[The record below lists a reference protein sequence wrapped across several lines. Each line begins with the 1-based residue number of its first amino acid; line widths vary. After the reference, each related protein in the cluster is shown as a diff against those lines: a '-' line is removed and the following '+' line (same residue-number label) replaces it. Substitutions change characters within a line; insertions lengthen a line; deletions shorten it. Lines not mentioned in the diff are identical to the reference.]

1 MIPVLRED
9 SYSHVKKST
18 IIFTDMIKNRQH
30 TNQVRSPTK
39 VKSRSKKAQPAD
51 VQVPWIGSEVR
62 SLRRTRRLSL
72 EALAQ
77 RTNKSVGYLSQVERG
92 LSDPT
97 IDVLK
102 SICSALG
109 VHIGWFFPNGTPADP
124 SDRGVVVRKAA
135 RRRLS
140 FGGGITDFLLS
151 PNLGGALEF
160 MFCEFEPGA
169 TSGTEA
175 ITHEGEEAGLVLC
188 GALELWVG
196 DDHFALEAGD
206 SFTYRS
212 SRPHRYTNPGDTV
225 THVVWVVTPPSY

>member
-1 MIPVLRED
+1 MLAALRGAED
-9 SYSHVKKST
+9 G
-18 IIFTDMIKNRQH
+18 
-30 TNQVRSPTK
+30 
-39 VKSRSKKAQPAD
+39 
-51 VQVPWIGSEVR
+51 VPWIGTEMR
-62 SLRRTRRLSL
+62 SLRKTRRVSL
-72 EALAQ
+72 EVLAK

-92 LSDPT
+92 LSHPT

-102 SICSALG
+102 AISTALG
-109 VHIGWFFPNGTPADP
+109 VQISWFFPNGTPADP
-124 SDRGVVVRKAA
+124 SDRGVVVRKTA

-169 TSGTEA
+169 TSGTDA

-188 GALELWVG
+188 GELELWVG
-196 DDHFALEAGD
+196 DDHFVLAAGD

-212 SRPHRYTNPGDTV
+212 NRPHRYTNPGNIV
-225 THVVWVVTPPSY
+225 TRVVWVVTPPSY

>member
-1 MIPVLRED
+1 MKVSAQSR
-9 SYSHVKKST
+9 KS
-18 IIFTDMIKNRQH
+18 
-30 TNQVRSPTK
+30 
-39 VKSRSKKAQPAD
+39 PAID
-51 VQVPWIGSEVR
+51 EGVAWLGSEVR
-62 SLRRTRRLSL
+62 SLRKTRRLSL
-72 EALAQ
+72 EELA
-77 RTNKSVGYLSQVERG
+77 RLTHKSVGYLSQVERG
-92 LSDPT
+92 LSHPT

-102 SICSALG
+102 AISSALD

-169 TSGTEA
+169 TSGIDA
-175 ITHEGEEAGLVLC
+175 ITHEGEEAGLVLS
-188 GALELWVG
+188 GRLELWVG
-196 DDHFALEAGD
+196 DDHFVLEPGD

-212 SRPHRYTNPGDTV
+212 NRPHRYTNPGKTV
-225 THVVWVVTPPSY
+225 AHVVWVVTPPSY

>member
-1 MIPVLRED
+1 
-9 SYSHVKKST
+9 
-18 IIFTDMIKNRQH
+18 MIKNRQH

-77 RTNKSVGYLSQVERG
+77 RG